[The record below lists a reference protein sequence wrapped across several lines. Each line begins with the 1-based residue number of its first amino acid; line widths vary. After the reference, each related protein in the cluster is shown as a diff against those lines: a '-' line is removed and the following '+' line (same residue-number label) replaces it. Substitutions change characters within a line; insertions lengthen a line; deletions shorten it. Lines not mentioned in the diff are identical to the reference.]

1 MGKMGE
7 GSHRVPEGW
16 SLLPSHLIAT
26 PCLLPSSLCTPRP
39 CLALSLCP
47 TLSSLLLSSQGHSVL
62 FIFLNNLFGLVEAA
76 VVCSVVVCRLSCP
89 KVCGILVPRPGIKP
103 MFPALEGWFAATG
116 LAGKSPPFPS
126 PLGPLSPAHWLSPQ
140 DAHQAGRL
148 LPQPDVPHDSESS
161 GATRL
166 SSLPPVGGSYSRS
179 VSSNSFLAWALR
191 TSSPMLVSTL
201 FPWLAWVV
209 IYC

>member
-116 LAGKSPPFPS
+116 LAGKSPRSLPHWAPYHLLTGCPLKTLTRLGDSFLSQMFHVTLNLLEPPDFLPS
-126 PLGPLSPAHWLSPQ
+126 LLWEEVIPGACPQTAFWLELWE
-140 DAHQAGRL
+140 RL
-148 LPQPDVPHDSESS
+148 L
-161 GATRL
+161 RCL
-166 SSLPPVGGSYSRS
+166 SALF
-179 VSSNSFLAWALR
+179 FLDW
-191 TSSPMLVSTL
+191 PG
-201 FPWLAWVV
+201 W
-209 IYC
+209 